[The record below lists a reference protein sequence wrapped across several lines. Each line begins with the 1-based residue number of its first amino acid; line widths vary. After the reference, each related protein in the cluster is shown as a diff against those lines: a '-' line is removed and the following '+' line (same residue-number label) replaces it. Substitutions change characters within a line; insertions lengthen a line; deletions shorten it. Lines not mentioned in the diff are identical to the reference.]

1 LHSVSIYFNN
11 QFSAVLSKFNE
22 EKQNPDFSFK
32 ILIITSKYLLLLY
45 LNDFTIIVANIYINM
60 KVTIITAVLNCVG
73 YIEDCMISV
82 QSQGYK
88 NLEHIIID
96 GGSVD
101 GTLDVIE
108 KHKDFTTFLLSE
120 ADFGIYDALNKGIA
134 IARGDILGILS
145 ADDRLAG
152 NDVLSAIVD
161 RIKSGDCDAVY
172 GHLDFVPRDGRGIIR
187 RKWKSRPYF
196 RSCLE
201 NGWMPPH
208 PTFYVK
214 KSALDGD
221 TFYALNYGTCGDYDF
236 ILNLLYRKQI
246 KAVCIDKIMVHMR
259 KGGMSN
265 GPLLNVFMSWV
276 YDYRI
281 LANHEVP
288 APLCAVLQKKIRK
301 LRQFRISPGF

>member
-1 LHSVSIYFNN
+1 MV
-11 QFSAVLSKFNE
+11 
-22 EKQNPDFSFK
+22 DFA
-32 ILIITSKYLLLLY
+32 
-45 LNDFTIIVANIYINM
+45 IIVANIYINM

-108 KHKDFTTFLLSE
+108 KYKDCTTFVLSE
-120 ADFGIYDALNKGIA
+120 ADFGMYDALNKGIA
-134 IARGDILGILS
+134 IANGEILGILS

-152 NDVLSAIVD
+152 DDVLSAVVD
-161 RIKSGDCDAVY
+161 RIKIGDCAAVY
-172 GHLDFVPRDGRGIIR
+172 GHLNYVSRDGRGVIR
-187 RKWKSRPYF
+187 RKWKSKPYF
-196 RSCLE
+196 RRCLE

-214 KSALDGD
+214 KSALEGN

-246 KAVCIDKIMVHMR
+246 EAVCIDKTLVYMR
-259 KGGMSN
+259 RGGMSN
-265 GPLLNVFMSWV
+265 GPLLNVLMSWV
-276 YDYRI
+276 HDYRI
-281 LANHEVP
+281 LSDHQIP
-288 APLCAVLQKKIRK
+288 RPLCAVVFKKIRK
-301 LRQFRISPGF
+301 VVQFRW

>member
-1 LHSVSIYFNN
+1 
-11 QFSAVLSKFNE
+11 
-22 EKQNPDFSFK
+22 
-32 ILIITSKYLLLLY
+32 
-45 LNDFTIIVANIYINM
+45 M

-73 YIEDCMISV
+73 YIEDCMVSV
-82 QSQGYK
+82 QGQGHK

-108 KHKDFTTFLLSE
+108 KHRDCTTFVLSE
-120 ADFGIYDALNKGIA
+120 ADLGVYDALNKGIA
-134 IARGDILGILS
+134 IANGDILGILS

-161 RIKSGDCDAVY
+161 RIKFGDCDAVY
-172 GHLDFVPRDGRGIIR
+172 GHLDFVSREGTGIIR

-196 RSCLE
+196 RNCLE

-208 PTFYVK
+208 PTLYVK
-214 KSALDGD
+214 RSVLDSD

-246 KAVCIDKIMVHMR
+246 RAVFIDKIMVYMR

-276 YDYRI
+276 HDYRI
-281 LANHEVP
+281 LADHQIP
-288 APLCAVLQKKIRK
+288 GPLRAVFLKKIRK
-301 LRQFRISPGF
+301 LKQFRISVGFQTF